1 MLTAIQ
7 PTSTRHHSTHRPSLE
22 ETLSRFET
30 GKYAKAAPNR
40 PSIQVPND
48 HKPGPLS
55 GVVLPK
61 PTGRPRGVTEIE
73 AVITVDQYKGTIHG
87 RNGDHEIIEGHITLM
102 NAVGNKKVFDTK
114 NVELAMNVATKK
126 DPNGLPSAIPVK
138 AGDQIEVEGE
148 YIPSKQAKAPNANGA
163 AAVIHFTHA
172 PDGYVIFPDAS
183 EYK

>member
-1 MLTAIQ
+1 MLT
-7 PTSTRHHSTHRPSLE
+7 PTSLAPARRHAVHRPSLE
-22 ETLSRFET
+22 ETLSRYET
-30 GKYAKAAPNR
+30 GKYAKPGLGR

-48 HKPGPLS
+48 HKPGPLP

-73 AVITVDQYKGTIHG
+73 AVITVDQYKGIIHG
-87 RNGDHEIIEGHITLM
+87 RNGDHEIVEGHITLM
-102 NAVGNKKVFDTK
+102 NAIGNKKVFDTK
-114 NVELAMNVATKK
+114 NVELAMNVASAK

-138 AGDQIEVEGE
+138 AGDQMEVEGE
-148 YIPSKQAKAPNANGA
+148 YIPSKQANAHNASGK